1 MREEESVVLPAV
13 RVPRKLWMYLEEIM
27 RKRMFSGPAELIRDA
42 LRAYVEANK
51 SQISD
56 FKITEAKVALKE
68 GRREDERREEKLI
81 WRAEKLRH

>member
-1 MREEESVVLPAV
+1 
-13 RVPRKLWMYLEEIM
+13 
-27 RKRMFSGPAELIRDA
+27 MFSDRAELIRDA

-68 GRREDERREEKLI
+68 GTKEDERREEKLI